1 MRWSNERGAALV
13 HVGITL
19 MGLMLFSGFVVDY
32 GVMWESRRQ
41 AQNAADAGALAGA
54 IARINDDQSANP
66 STTSG
71 LVYQSIV
78 GTVGLNPI
86 WGVAPPPSTVALD
99 WNCPDGTTNCVH
111 VDVFRDG
118 THDSTALPTFFM
130 KMRNVQTQ
138 GTKAH
143 AIAKIVPANGT
154 GCMRPWFL
162 IDRYTDVNGD
172 GIFTSGT
179 DVYDGNPQDAG
190 RPPTSYT
197 GYQVPYD
204 IGLSVTFHA
213 NLSPSGYGQVDVG
226 SGGNA
231 LNTAIEQCVSNQIYY
246 VGETVGV
253 KPGATNGPEQHGV
266 QQLIDWD
273 PNATVQVT
281 TDAYGNKKAT
291 VVNSCAPQCSCP
303 GNPNSMCPNGPGV
316 SPRVA
321 VVPVCE
327 PTSPACSSGGQSNDT
342 IVIKEFL
349 SFFIVGYTGID
360 TKLDITSTLINS
372 AGTIASGGSPA
383 PTSGAFLQTA
393 VLIR

>member
-1 MRWSNERGAALV
+1 
-13 HVGITL
+13 
-19 MGLMLFSGFVVDY
+19 
-32 GVMWESRRQ
+32 
-41 AQNAADAGALAGA
+41 
-54 IARINDDQSANP
+54 QS
-66 STTSG
+66 
-71 LVYQSIV
+71 
-78 GTVGLNPI
+78 
-86 WGVAPPPSTVALD
+86 
-99 WNCPDGTTNCVH
+99 
-111 VDVFRDG
+111 
-118 THDSTALPTFFM
+118 
-130 KMRNVQTQ
+130 Q

-143 AIAKIVPANGT
+143 AIAQIVPANGT

-172 GIFTSGT
+172 GLYTSGT
-179 DVYDGNPQDAG
+179 DVYDGDPRDAG
-190 RPPTSYT
+190 RPPSSYT
-197 GYQVPYD
+197 GYQVPWD
-204 IGLSVTFHA
+204 IGTTLTFHA

-231 LNTAIEQCVSNQIYY
+231 LNQAIEQCVSNQTYY
-246 VGETVGV
+246 VGQTVRV

-273 PNATVQVT
+273 PSATVQIT
-281 TDAYGNKKAT
+281 TDANGIKQAT
-291 VVNSCAPQCSCP
+291 IVNSCAPQCTCP
-303 GNPNSMCPNGPGV
+303 GNPDSMCPNGPGV